1 MDNQQDQQQKIDEEM
16 NKPASIKFLID
27 IAQAMET
34 RIDYNFNSVIQVSL
48 LVEFLYEAL
57 EKQGIS
63 IPLDETFEKF
73 QADRLAEIKSKFDEA
88 VSEATENIQ
97 KESQQQKVDDSD
109 INLEDN

>member
-1 MDNQQDQQQKIDEEM
+1 MDNQEQDVQQKIDAQM
-16 NKPASIKFLID
+16 NEPASIKFLID
-27 IAQAMET
+27 VAQAMET

-63 IPLDETFEKF
+63 IPLDEEFQKF
-73 QADRLAEIKSKFDEA
+73 QEQRLAEIRSKFDEA
-88 VSEATENIQ
+88 VAEATEELKQ
-97 KESQQQKVDDSD
+97 DPD

>member
-1 MDNQQDQQQKIDEEM
+1 MDNATQQKIDQQM
-16 NKPASIKFLID
+16 NEPASIKFLID
-27 IAQAMET
+27 VAQAMET

-63 IPLDETFEKF
+63 IPLDEDFQKF
-73 QADRLAEIKSKFDEA
+73 QEERLAEIKTKFDEA
-88 VSEATENIQ
+88 VSEATENLQ
-97 KESQQQKVDDSD
+97 KEAEQQKVEDSN

>member
-1 MDNQQDQQQKIDEEM
+1 MDNQEQDVQQKIDAQM
-16 NKPASIKFLID
+16 NEPASIKFLID
-27 IAQAMET
+27 VAQAMET

-63 IPLDETFEKF
+63 IPLDEEFQKF
-73 QADRLAEIKSKFDEA
+73 QEERLAEIRSKFDEA
-88 VSEATENIQ
+88 VAEATEELKQ
-97 KESQQQKVDDSD
+97 DPD

>member
-1 MDNQQDQQQKIDEEM
+1 MDNATQQKIDEQM
-16 NKPASIKFLID
+16 NEPASIKFLID
-27 IAQAMET
+27 VAQAMET

-63 IPLDETFEKF
+63 IPLDEDFQKF
-73 QADRLAEIKSKFDEA
+73 QEERLAEIKTKFDEA
-88 VSEATENIQ
+88 VSEATENLQ
-97 KESQQQKVDDSD
+97 KEAEQQKVEDSN